1 MKKLLMAAVVA
12 FMMLGGAGA
21 ASAQEDDGF
30 FDLQIPDFAVGWGTM
45 FGEEDETFSQAAQF
59 AAVHANLLGLNK
71 VFDLQTGV
79 GVEVQFGG
87 ALEYTVWSL
96 NRATVPKTENM
107 YAGSDLKLIQS
118 SDDGGA
124 SRDFDMRLVTGYV
137 TAVGPGELRMEVY
150 FLEENRPV
158 AFALL
163 YGF

>member
-1 MKKLLMAAVVA
+1 MKKVLTIAVAIMLL
-12 FMMLGGAGA
+12 LGGVGM
-21 ASAQEDDGF
+21 ASAQENEGF

-45 FGEEDETFSQAAQF
+45 FGEEDQTFSRNAQF
-59 AAVHANLLGLNK
+59 GAVHANLLGLNK
-71 VFDLQTGV
+71 LFDLQTGV
-79 GVEVQFGG
+79 AAEVQFGG
-87 ALEYTVWSL
+87 ALEYTIWSL

-137 TAVGPGELRMEVY
+137 TQVGRGEIRMEVY

>member
-1 MKKLLMAAVVA
+1 MKKMLILAAVVA
-12 FMMLGGAGA
+12 LITMGGASTA
-21 ASAQEDDGF
+21 FAQDGF
-30 FDLQIPDFAVGWGTM
+30 FDLQIPDFAVGWGTEL
-45 FGEEDETFSQAAQF
+45 GEEDQTFSRDAQF
-59 AAVHANLLGLNK
+59 ATVHANLLGLNK
-71 VFDLQTGV
+71 IFDLQTGV

-96 NRATVPKTENM
+96 NRATVPGTENM

-137 TAVGPGELRMEVY
+137 MKVGSGELRMEVY
-150 FLEENRPV
+150 GLEENRPI

>member
-1 MKKLLMAAVVA
+1 M
-12 FMMLGGAGA
+12 
-21 ASAQEDDGF
+21 
-30 FDLQIPDFAVGWGTM
+30 
-45 FGEEDETFSQAAQF
+45 
-59 AAVHANLLGLNK
+59 
-71 VFDLQTGV
+71 
-79 GVEVQFGG
+79 EVQFGG

-96 NRATVPKTENM
+96 NRATVPGTENM

-137 TAVGPGELRMEVY
+137 MKVGSGELRMEVY
-150 FLEENRPV
+150 GLEENRPI